1 MSASHIP
8 TGDDQDALNSAA
20 NIVDS
25 GSGAS
30 EWIDEEDDDD
40 MDFEPNADSDPD
52 FFDPSEDVDAE
63 FHDAEDGLT
72 GVEIDFSFNDEGGGS
87 QQGASIEGTETGD
100 QSPTPPRA
108 TATRI
113 QVSHAQLMHLLGHA
127 GLHRL
132 FTNHHTANP
141 GRSDPDDDDE
151 DVDLDDGYGG
161 FGARRRQRPKGTKTK
176 PPPIPSE
183 EGRKL
188 MNSGSFGT
196 SNHYQRRPR
205 TKIQLATS
213 LMSRELG
220 IHRRDA
226 IRTTKLLSHVIYHLF
241 RIMIP
246 ASVNARP
253 GPHTVLNCR
262 HHNSL

>member
-1 MSASHIP
+1 
-8 TGDDQDALNSAA
+8 
-20 NIVDS
+20 
-25 GSGAS
+25 
-30 EWIDEEDDDD
+30 
-40 MDFEPNADSDPD
+40 
-52 FFDPSEDVDAE
+52 
-63 FHDAEDGLT
+63 
-72 GVEIDFSFNDEGGGS
+72 
-87 QQGASIEGTETGD
+87 
-100 QSPTPPRA
+100 
-108 TATRI
+108 
-113 QVSHAQLMHLLGHA
+113 MHLLGHA

-141 GRSDPDDDDE
+141 GRSDPDDDE
-151 DVDLDDGYGG
+151 DIDLDDGYGG